1 MHFLHSY
8 NRLLSRVT
16 APASEPVSLEEAKH
30 YLRVT
35 MEDDDTLITDLIVS
49 ARMSAENWLR
59 RSLMTQAWKLGYDDC
74 LPECVSLPMGPVTA
88 ITSVTVI
95 NQDQSTQLVG
105 AALYKL
111 NSAKNRLLHT
121 STVQGFQVEIVY
133 QAGYGGTVSSVPA
146 PIRQAMLCHIASM
159 YDNRG
164 LAGESGMPEQAISLY
179 LPFREVML

>member
-1 MHFLHSY
+1 
-8 NRLLSRVT
+8 
-16 APASEPVSLEEAKH
+16 
-30 YLRVT
+30 
-35 MEDDDTLITDLIVS
+35 
-49 ARMSAENWLR
+49 
-59 RSLMTQAWKLGYDDC
+59 
-74 LPECVSLPMGPVTA
+74 
-88 ITSVTVI
+88 VTVI